1 MNTKTRESFRCLMAA
16 ATALP
21 ATPTPIAHRCDEP
34 SLAGTIDAWRRAA
47 ANWRGG

>member
-1 MNTKTRESFRCLMAA
+1 MNTKTRDNFRRLMA

-34 SLAGTIDAWRRAA
+34 TLAGTIDAWRRAA
-47 ANWRGG
+47 ASWRGG